1 MLLLLVLSPLFLGV
15 SMQRTTTLAT
25 RGVLRGWFP
34 NACTLVICAPPETE
48 ERDQG
53 LPAVQELQGVK
64 EDINN
69 SEFERL
75 ETQIRD
81 LQTQLDILK
90 ASVIKTQQGLRGI
103 QGPPGKVGP
112 PGQKGDQG
120 PTGQTGSPGKCDD
133 SELRVLKTQMQDLH
147 TQLHALREEVTKH
160 VKVLRLPNGIRVGEK
175 VFHTSGLRGAYETAE
190 AKCVQAGGVLASP
203 RNADENRALLEIRK
217 SHNVNIILGIN
228 DIQTEGTFRYPGG
241 ETIGFTNWSKNEPND
256 AGGEDCVEMVENG
269 LWNDFPCNGEKLIVC
284 EY

>member
-90 ASVIKTQQGLRGI
+90 ASVIKTQQVLLTPHGVIVGKKIFKTDGTRGDYDAGRASCSHMGSTLAVPRDAAENSAI
-103 QGPPGKVGP
+103 Q
-112 PGQKGDQG
+112 QI
-120 PTGQTGSPGKCDD
+120 
-133 SELRVLKTQMQDLH
+133 
-147 TQLHALREEVTKH
+147 VTWH
-160 VKVLRLPNGIRVGEK
+160 N
-175 VFHTSGLRGAYETAE
+175 
-190 AKCVQAGGVLASP
+190 AK
-203 RNADENRALLEIRK
+203 ALL
-217 SHNVNIILGIN
+217 GITDMAEEDKFVDQN
-228 DIQTEGTFRYPGG
+228 GSVIEYS
-241 ETIGFTNWSKNEPND
+241 NWAQGEPNSK
-256 AGGEDCVEMVENG
+256 GNEDCVEMHPDG
-269 LWNDFPCNGEKLIVC
+269 KWHDRDCALDWLIIC
-284 EY
+284 EF

>member
-1 MLLLLVLSPLFLGV
+1 MDLQAFAIIVLSLVVLVRAADPDQCICEDKMNTCVVRDGSPGV
-15 SMQRTTTLAT
+15 
-25 RGVLRGWFP
+25 
-34 NACTLVICAPPETE
+34 N
-48 ERDQG
+48 G
-53 LPAVQELQGVK
+53 LPG
-64 EDINN
+64 
-69 SEFERL
+69 
-75 ETQIRD
+75 RD
-81 LQTQLDILK
+81 GFPGPK
-90 ASVIKTQQGLRGI
+90 GEKGEQGLRGI